1 MHNQIMLNYL
11 YNLRVEMEVNLDPEK
26 NWDA

>member
-26 NWDA
+26 IWDA